1 MTNLEPR
8 SQATET
14 FAPMGRISDERCVS
28 LIGIA
33 GAGKSTLGRAL
44 ARRLGWAHLDTDRL
58 IEATLGQPLQT
69 IMDERGLKGFLAVE
83 EAVVAT
89 LGVKRAVVS
98 TGGSVVYS
106 RAAMERLKS
115 LGPVIHLHIE
125 LNTFLDRV
133 KDASGRAF
141 VRPDG
146 HSLADVYAERA
157 PLYLEACDFKVC
169 TDAAGLEQCVSHCAD
184 KLAELLEKGE

>member
-1 MTNLEPR
+1 MAP
-8 SQATET
+8 
-14 FAPMGRISDERCVS
+14 FAPQGRITDEQCVS

-33 GAGKSTLGRAL
+33 GAGKSTLGKAL
-44 ARRLGWAHLDTDRL
+44 AQRLGWAHLDTDRL
-58 IEATLGQPLQT
+58 VEATLGQPLQT

-83 EAVVAT
+83 EAVVAM

-115 LGPVIHLHIE
+115 LGPVVHLRIE
-125 LNTFLDRV
+125 LDTFLNRV

-146 HSLADVYAERA
+146 HSLADVYAERE
-157 PLYLEACDFKVC
+157 PLYLQACDFHVC
-169 TDAAGLEQCVSHCAD
+169 TDAAGLEQCVDLCAD
-184 KLAELLEKGE
+184 KLAELLTKE